1 MKQEEGGFNAGSVL
15 LSFFIGGLVGAG
27 VALLMAPRAG
37 EETREKIKG
46 LAVNLRGK
54 AEDVIEDVKSKAE
67 GYIEEVKTKA
77 TSAVE
82 KGKELLEEKK
92 SIISTAI
99 EAGKEAYEKEK
110 EKLLKESS

>member
-1 MKQEEGGFNAGSVL
+1 MRQEEGNYSAGSIL

-27 VALLMAPRAG
+27 VALLMAPKAG

-46 LAVNLRGK
+46 LAEDLRH
-54 AEDVIEDVKSKAE
+54 KAE
-67 GYIEEVKTKA
+67 GVIEEAKTKAEGVIGDVRARA

-99 EAGKEAYEKEK
+99 EAGKEAYTKEK
-110 EKLLKESS
+110 EKLTKGS